1 MRSGESRYVGFF
13 SGRGAAGVA
22 SYVYVCFVGVRLGR
36 RGTLSLGKF
45 RSGVFR
51 YGRWGTFR

>member
-1 MRSGESRYVGFF
+1 M
-13 SGRGAAGVA
+13 
-22 SYVYVCFVGVRLGR
+22 CFVGVRLGR

-51 YGRWGTFR
+51 YGRRGGVRLGRPGGLWFGRLGEARLG

>member
-1 MRSGESRYVGFF
+1 M
-13 SGRGAAGVA
+13 A

-51 YGRWGTFR
+51 YGRRGVLRSVWIW